1 MKPGWSRP
9 KGGLVLTRN
18 QHTSSLFAGPQAVL
32 YRQLR
37 VATAYLFM
45 GGAGVAVL
53 SGYAYRSVTTVNLAG
68 LWLLALLAVATG
80 WLVLYVPWHRL
91 HPALFASLTPAA
103 TAMVV
108 AASLAL
114 GTAHSYISPI
124 LFLVIALV
132 GAAFWPLAQALLLN
146 FIVLAGAVVPAFLTA
161 DGWYLRQMVVVVPGV
176 VAVTVFS
183 STLMRRLL
191 DERKERAK
199 LTALAEAGEVSAS
212 LDLDATMAATYK
224 HLRTL
229 VGAEG
234 CLIYAFDP
242 RQQVFSLKS
251 AHYEDYVYTPDDL
264 AVLHAVQVRVGESLV
279 GLAAQEG
286 QALLSPDLSR
296 DPRAAY
302 PSERPESA
310 IFVPLQGKESVAGVM
325 VVGRIGRDQFDTED
339 VEVVTLFA
347 RQVAS
352 ALENARLFRE
362 AAERATRLDVMREVG
377 RLVSSTLDQE
387 SIFRMVGPEIRR
399 LVPYDRFGLV
409 LMDESGSQARIQS
422 VLDPRSPKMMQQGQ
436 VLPLRGSAMEYIL
449 KRRRPYN
456 ETDMRRQ
463 VFTEDAWLVEAG
475 YLSCLRVPLE
485 ASGKI
490 LGMIALSSRTLNA
503 YREEDTELLCEVARQ
518 VAVSIHNAR
527 LYRQSQE
534 RAKTDP
540 LTGIYNRRHFNEVW
554 LREANNARRQGTPVS
569 LMMVDVYDFRIFN
582 EVYGQLA
589 GDERLK
595 EVAQLVSSVARPTDL
610 VARFGGDE
618 FAVIMPDTDRL
629 AAEAVELRLRQ
640 AVARRNS
647 QHADDKMLPLLLST
661 GVETGVGSDLPSL
674 TTRADQAARRNRDTL
689 DREQRL
695 AVQEQSRQERH
706 RHILQTVLSLAKVE
720 EIKDPYTRGHSER
733 MRNYAVSVAKAMG
746 LPDREVEDV
755 GYGAILHDIGK
766 IAIPT
771 EILHKPARLTGEEMA
786 TMRMHPVI
794 GENIIAELD
803 VLRSVQP
810 LVRHHHERFDG
821 SRVEPHAGYPD
832 GLSGDQIPIGA
843 RIISVVDAYD
853 AMTTDR
859 PYRKGMPHEAAI
871 AELRRHAGSQF
882 DPVVVE
888 TFISVLE
895 SMPDSSTN
903 ESANEQAG

>member
-1 MKPGWSRP
+1 M
-9 KGGLVLTRN
+9 
-18 QHTSSLFAGPQAVL
+18 L

-37 VATAYLFM
+37 VATGLLFI
-45 GGAGVAVL
+45 GGAAVSVL
-53 SGYAYRSVTTVNLAG
+53 SGYAYRDVTAVNLAG
-68 LWLLALLAVATG
+68 LWLLAFLAVALG
-80 WLVLYVPWHRL
+80 LLVLVVPWHRL
-91 HPALFASLTPAA
+91 HPVLFASLTPVA
-103 TAMVV
+103 TALVV

-114 GTAHSYISPI
+114 GEAHAYIAPI

-132 GAAFWPLAQALLLN
+132 GAAFWPLTYALLLN
-146 FIVLAGAVVPAFLTA
+146 FVVLVGAVLPAFLPA
-161 DGWYLRQMVVVVPGV
+161 DGWYARQLVVVVPGIL
-176 VAVTVFS
+176 AVTALS

-212 LDLDATMAATYK
+212 LDLEASMVTSYK
-224 HLRTL
+224 HLRQL
-229 VGAEG
+229 VGAEA
-234 CLIYAFDP
+234 CLIYAFDQ

-251 AHYEDYVYTPDDL
+251 AHYEDHVYTSDDL
-264 AVLHAVQVRVGESLV
+264 ALLRAVQVRLGESLV
-279 GLAAQEG
+279 GRAAESG
-286 QALLSPDLSR
+286 EALLSSDLSR

-302 PSERPESA
+302 PSDRPESA
-310 IFVPLQGKESVAGVM
+310 IFVPLQGKERVAGVM
-325 VVGRIGRDQFDTED
+325 VVGRVGRDQFDLED

-347 RQVAS
+347 RQVGS
-352 ALENARLFRE
+352 ALENARLFAE
-362 AAERATRLDVMREVG
+362 ASERATRLDVMREVG

-399 LVPYDRFGLV
+399 LVPYDRFALV
-409 LMDESGSQARIQS
+409 LIDESGTHAHIQS

-436 VLPLRGSAMEYIL
+436 MLPVRGSAVEHL
-449 KRRRPYN
+449 LQHRRPYN
-456 ETDMRRQ
+456 EGDLRRR
-463 VFTEDAWLVEAG
+463 VFIEDAWLAESG

-485 ASGKI
+485 AGGKI
-490 LGMIALSSRTLNA
+490 LGMIALTSRRLNA
-503 YREEDTELLCEVARQ
+503 YREEDTDLLAEVARQ

-540 LTGIYNRRHFNEVW
+540 LTGLYNRRHFNEVW
-554 LREANNARRQGTPVS
+554 LREANNARRHGTPVS
-569 LMMVDVYDFRIFN
+569 LMLVDVYDFRIFN

-595 EVAQLVSSVARPTDL
+595 EVANLVASVARAIDL

-618 FAVIMPDTDRL
+618 FAVVLPDTDRV
-629 AAEAVELRLRQ
+629 AAEAVALRLRQ
-640 AVARRNS
+640 AVARWNA
-647 QHADDKMLPLLLST
+647 QHADEKTLPLLLST

-674 TTRADQAARRNRDTL
+674 ITRADQAARRNRDTL

-695 AVQEQSRQERH
+695 AVQEQSRLERH
-706 RHILQTVLSLAKVE
+706 RYILQTVLSLAKVE

-733 MRNYAVSVAKAMG
+733 MRNYAVSVARAMG
-746 LPDREVEDV
+746 LTDRDVEDI

-771 EILHKPARLTGEEMA
+771 EILHKPAKLTTEEMA
-786 TMRMHPVI
+786 TMRQHPVI

-803 VLRSVQP
+803 VLRAVQP

-821 SRVEPHAGYPD
+821 NRLEPHAGYPD
-832 GLSGDQIPIGA
+832 GLAGDQIPVGA
-843 RIISVVDAYD
+843 RIIAVVDAYD

-871 AELRRHAGSQF
+871 AELRRHAGTQF
-882 DPVVVE
+882 DPQVVE

-895 SMPDSSTN
+895 SMPDSGTA
-903 ESANEQAG
+903 EAANEQAG